1 MNYKFYKKN
10 LGKKWYEKWNWTEED
25 MKEVTIDPDDIDEM

>member
-1 MNYKFYKKN
+1 MSDTKLHFQEWYK
-10 LGKKWYEKWNWTEED
+10 KWNWTEED